1 MKSGSILVKSAFAA
15 MLAVGLAAAAPA
27 GKAEARHHWIGPALV
42 GAVVGGAIVHHLHK
56 HRHHRHYAYHPVPV
70 RKVHRV
76 YRPRVVYVYPAP
88 VYVPVIGIGFHR
100 HW

>member
-1 MKSGSILVKSAFAA
+1 MKFGSILVKSAFAA
-15 MLAVGLAAAAPA
+15 VLAAGLAAAAPA
-27 GKAEARHHWIGPALV
+27 GKAEAKNWVGPAVV
-42 GAVVGGAIVHHLHK
+42 GAIVGGAIVHHLHK
-56 HRHHRHYAYHPVPV
+56 HRHHRQYAYHPVPV

-76 YRPRVVYVYPAP
+76 YRPRVVYVHPAP